1 MIDEKAPEEQ
11 KTEFVKPDYKPIL
24 LPDPGRREPMW
35 LEEYRSRG
43 GYEGW
48 GKAIKEM
55 DPAAVVEEGKAAGV
69 RGRGGAGV
77 SAGPKGGF
85 VPKIPGPK
93 YMVCNADESEPG
105 TFKDREI
112 MEIYP
117 HELIEGVAIG
127 SYAIGGEEAFIYIRG
142 EYTVAAD
149 RLEAAIEEATRAG
162 LLGNDVM
169 GKGIRSKIH
178 VFRGAG

>member
-1 MIDEKAPEEQ
+1 MAQQEQIFPPPPVLLTEKPPFEYQ
-11 KTEFVKPDYKPIL
+11 L
-24 LPDPGRREPMW
+24 LKHRGTPGFANVDV
-35 LEEYRSRG
+35 YRANG
-43 GYEGW
+43 GYKGLERAISMQPDEVVAEM
-48 GKAIKEM
+48 KAS
-55 DPAAVVEEGKAAGV
+55 GL
-69 RGRGGAGV
+69 RGRGGAGFP
-77 SAGPKGGF
+77 AGMKWSF
-85 VPKIPGPK
+85 IPKIPGPK

-149 RLEAAIEEATRAG
+149 RLEQAIAEATKAG
-162 LLGNDVM
+162 LLGNNVL
-169 GKGIRSKIH
+169 G
-178 VFRGAG
+178 